1 MPFGIPFVVSILILG
16 ILSVLLIV
24 LVLLVLLTLVILLVL
39 VILIVLLIVL
49 LIVVLHGFLH
59 FSVGKSIRKQ
69 SSPTEYDCHSAA
81 CKRRST
87 IIILTEYNLYTFTS
101 PTYTW
106 FPHTNTLHF
115 VSLRLRQQK

>member
-39 VILIVLLIVL
+39 VILIVL

>member
-1 MPFGIPFVVSILILG
+1 MPLGIRFFDSILILG

-69 SSPTEYDCHSAA
+69 SSPTEYDCHSPPVRGGQQSLFSLNA
-81 CKRRST
+81 
-87 IIILTEYNLYTFTS
+87 TFI
-101 PTYTW
+101 
-106 FPHTNTLHF
+106 HLH
-115 VSLRLRQQK
+115 L